1 MDLIKDIGKSL
12 NFKERYDDL
21 ERHGMEEYDRKECK
35 ELRELS
41 KSGAPLSESQKETL
55 HYCDTI
61 RGERT
66 RAAMNLGTSAAKVT
80 AGAIM
85 GNPNLVKSGI
95 TDAGGYIMSEAQEVS
110 GPNDGVGQEIGKQDY
125 MKLGTDVLSGV
136 GAAVAGKQGAEV
148 GGGDDEI
155 TKLLTGSGGDGT
167 GGGNFMDMIASG
179 SVPGG
184 ASQATQAGGAGVQG
198 MIASLMQNPQFMQMM
213 MQQMQGQQGA
223 QNAFQT
229 GGVQGGL
236 DFLAN
241 YGVNQNANGSKLK
254 RSTRQH
260 DYIKGN
266 TRGYR

>member
-21 ERHGMEEYDRKECK
+21 ERTGMEEYDRKECK

-61 RGERT
+61 RGERQ
-66 RAAMNLGTSAAKVT
+66 RMAMNLGTSAAKVT

-85 GNPNLVKSGI
+85 GNPQLAMQGL
-95 TDAGGYIMSEAQEVS
+95 TDAGGYVMSEAQEVD
-110 GPNDGVGQEIGKQDY
+110 GPNDGVGQKIGKEDY

-136 GAAVAGKQGAEV
+136 VAGVSGKQGAEV

-155 TKLLTGSGGDGT
+155 TKLLTGDGGDGASSIPNIGNISAT
-167 GGGNFMDMIASG
+167 GGSG
-179 SVPGG
+179 
-184 ASQATQAGGAGVQG
+184 
-198 MIASLMQNPQFMQMM
+198 M
-213 MQQMQGQQGA
+213 GA
-223 QNAFQT
+223 QERLSALERELAMLK
-229 GGVQGGL
+229 QGIGL
-236 DFLAN
+236 N
-241 YGVNQNANGSKLK
+241 NRGSKLK

>member
-1 MDLIKDIGKSL
+1 MDIIKDIGKSL

-21 ERHGMEEYDRKECK
+21 ERTGMEEYDKEECK

-85 GNPNLVKSGI
+85 GNPQLAMQGL
-95 TDAGGYIMSEAQEVS
+95 TDAGGYIMSEAQEVD
-110 GPNDGVGQEIGKQDY
+110 GPNDGVGQKIGKEDY

-136 GAAVAGKQGAEV
+136 VAGVSGKQGGAGG

-155 TKLLTGSGGDGT
+155 TKLLTGTGGDGT
-167 GGGNFMDMIASG
+167 GGGAGSASD
-179 SVPGG
+179 
-184 ASQATQAGGAGVQG
+184 
-198 MIASLMQNPQFMQMM
+198 LLKLLENPDIVKLL
-213 MQQMQGQQGA
+213 QQMQGQQGA
-223 QNAFQT
+223 QSAFQT
-229 GGVQGGL
+229 GGTQGLLGN
-236 DFLAN
+236 LAS
-241 YGVNQNANGSKLK
+241 QNTHGSKLK

>member
-1 MDLIKDIGKSL
+1 MDIIKDIGKSL

-21 ERHGMEEYDRKECK
+21 ERTGMEEYDRKECK

-61 RGERT
+61 RGERQ
-66 RAAMNLGTSAAKVT
+66 RAVMNLGTSAVKIGV
-80 AGAIM
+80 GAAT
-85 GNPNLVKSGI
+85 GNVGLI
-95 TDAGGYIMSEAQEVS
+95 TQGVGDAGGYIMSEAQEVD
-110 GPNDGVGQEIGKQDY
+110 GPNDGVGQKIGKEDY

-136 GAAVAGKQGAEV
+136 GALAMGGQGGGGTGA
-148 GGGDDEI
+148 GGGDA
-155 TKLLTGSGGDGT
+155 T

-179 SVPGG
+179 GVPGG

-241 YGVNQNANGSKLK
+241 FGVNQNANGSKLK
-254 RSTRQH
+254 RSTRDH

-266 TRGYR
+266 TRGYK

>member
-1 MDLIKDIGKSL
+1 MDIIKDIGKSL

-21 ERHGMEEYDRKECK
+21 ERTGMEEYDRKECK

-61 RGERT
+61 RGERQ
-66 RAAMNLGTSAAKVT
+66 RMAMNLGTSAVKVGV
-80 AGAIM
+80 GAAT
-85 GNPNLVKSGI
+85 GNPNLIKSGV
-95 TDAGGYIMSEAQEVS
+95 TDAGGYIMSEAQEVD
-110 GPNDGVGQEIGKQDY
+110 GPNDGVGQKIGKEDY
-125 MKLGTDVLSGV
+125 MKLGTDIVSGV
-136 GAAVAGKQGAEV
+136 GAYAMGGQGGQGAA
-148 GGGDDEI
+148 GGGDV
-155 TKLLTGSGGDGT
+155 T

-198 MIASLMQNPQFMQMM
+198 MIGSLMQNPQFMQMM

-254 RSTRQH
+254 RSTRDH

-266 TRGYR
+266 TRGYK